1 MFPIKRGTKQGDLL
15 SSLLK
20 NKELQFS
27 LEEDLKRRQEKRT
40 GIGLSDKKDDC
51 LTNLRFADDVLL
63 LSTSLN
69 KLEDML
75 CDFKRSTES
84 VGLGTHPSET
94 KILSNQVKVK
104 KNEVTMDNIKK
115 EVLATSDSAR
125 HLGQKFTFDEQ
136 NNSRSQKQTKSSM
149 GSIPQISQRIYFESI
164 SPVPQI
170 TLFQHGDHADGDLRK
185 WNVDTV
191 FRNMK

>member
-15 SSLLK
+15 SSLLY
-20 NKELQFS
+20 NTVLQFS

-40 GIGLSDKKDDC
+40 GIRLSVKKDDC
-51 LTNLRFADDVLL
+51 LTNLRFADNVLL
-63 LSTSLN
+63 FSTSLN
-69 KLEDML
+69 QLEEML
-75 CDFKRSTES
+75 CDFKTSTES
-84 VGLGTHPSET
+84 VGLGTHPSKT
-94 KILSNQVKVK
+94 KILSKQVKVK
-104 KNEVTMDNIKK
+104 KNEVTIDNIKR

-149 GSIPQISQRIYFESI
+149 GSIPQISPRMYFEGI

-170 TLFQHGDHADGDLRK
+170 TLFQHGDHADGDLHK
-185 WNVDTV
+185 WNVGTV
-191 FRNMK
+191 CRNMK

>member
-15 SSLLK
+15 SSLLY
-20 NKELQFS
+20 NTVLQFS
-27 LEEDLKRRQEKRT
+27 LEEDLKRRQEKRI
-40 GIGLSDKKDDC
+40 GIRLSVKKDDC
-51 LTNLRFADDVLL
+51 LTDLRFADEVLL

-69 KLEDML
+69 KLEEML
-75 CDFKRSTES
+75 CDFKRST

-104 KNEVTMDNIKK
+104 KNEVTINSIQK

-125 HLGQKFTFDEQ
+125 HLGQKITFYEQ

-149 GSIPQISQRIYFESI
+149 GSIPQISPRMYFEGI

-170 TLFQHGDHADGDLRK
+170 TLFQH
-185 WNVDTV
+185 VITPTV
-191 FRNMK
+191 IYASGTWTLSSET